1 MVEINQFVQDKIQN
15 LADKLNITYEE
26 LKLQFDTQYDS
37 EFLATSEL
45 PDTMRQSAAFNIISN
60 INVAQSNAV
69 GISFV
74 VVGVSN
80 IKFNRPTRDLFVV
93 TKGKKKV
100 SRIVFSGLDNVNKAL
115 EFKLGYMYK
124 DVKVKQFYNGSDYS
138 FLKGVEIPEGQ
149 EVGVMKALKLVNI
162 PHVTFDKV
170 TQLPSLVSAGSTF
183 TDVTDWRIITGVIQS
198 VISGNVKKKDRG
210 PQDDRRWTR
219 VNIISADTFQDIVIG
234 TDGKVSMQEYT
245 CWMDESL
252 LKLLTNSSIC
262 NFYASVEIQK
272 GVPVLTVYYVD
283 TLVRAPSSN
292 HIIVQSS
299 DDELVIGDEEEEDLS

>member
-1 MVEINQFVQDKIQN
+1 
-15 LADKLNITYEE
+15 
-26 LKLQFDTQYDS
+26 
-37 EFLATSEL
+37 
-45 PDTMRQSAAFNIISN
+45 MRQSAAFNIISN

-69 GISFV
+69 GITFV